1 MLDNDLQCGKVYWCP
16 TCGVPLLTIVD
27 EEPKCNICESKKD
40 KPGYAASDMRPVFG
54 PERDLLESK
63 LRIRIPYNI
72 FYNRRR
78 IIYQGQTLF
87 FFTLR
92 DGEIVLR
99 KENPANCASQE
110 DLDKGDYEEYLK
122 KVVKANTT
130 ILNRL
135 EQEAIKFI
143 KKKTEQYPGRRHF
156 VSFSGGKDSTV
167 VANLVQEALGDV
179 SLFFADTTLEYE
191 ETTQYVRNFAENY
204 LLPLE
209 TRASPNDFFEM
220 SEKLGPPSRI
230 LRWCCSVFKA
240 YPINLFW
247 GSLDDYVL
255 GFDGLRKA
263 ESRRRSEYPRIFQS
277 EKFARQVAARPILN
291 WSSLAVWLYIYY
303 KDLLFN
309 PLYKRGYARLG
320 CFLCPYNTN
329 YDDYLNSYYQIPRW
343 QQWLNF
349 LEDYAKKEYVHRSK
363 EWIDGW
369 VHQEY
374 WKQRR
379 PRKRTEYV
387 VSKNSDGG
395 TALLYIFENGIPPN
409 LPEFLKPI
417 CSIET
422 SSSGCDEFAFRSCQQ
437 SQTRVVGRVGDKLL
451 RISISEE
458 EQPKEFQRLVERQIE
473 KAVNCVGCGG
483 CIGICPHKAISLD
496 NGSITINNEIC
507 RHENCRLCVT
517 TDIGGSGY
525 SCIAMSYKA
534 FRRRITR
541 NGKEVGV
548 SRLQA

>member
-1 MLDNDLQCGKVYWCP
+1 
-16 TCGVPLLTIVD
+16 
-27 EEPKCNICESKKD
+27 
-40 KPGYAASDMRPVFG
+40 
-54 PERDLLESK
+54 
-63 LRIRIPYNI
+63 
-72 FYNRRR
+72 
-78 IIYQGQTLF
+78 
-87 FFTLR
+87 
-92 DGEIVLR
+92 
-99 KENPANCASQE
+99 
-110 DLDKGDYEEYLK
+110 LDKDDYEEYLK

-143 KKKTEQYPGRRHF
+143 KKKTEQYLGRRHF

-167 VANLVQEALGDV
+167 VANLVQGALGDV

-191 ETTQYVRNFAENY
+191 ETTQYVRNFAENHS
-204 LLPLE
+204 LPLE
-209 TRASPNDFFEM
+209 TRVSPNDFFEM
-220 SEKLGPPSRI
+220 SKKLGPPSRI

-483 CIGICPHKAISLD
+483 CMGICPHKAISLD
-496 NGSITINNEIC
+496 NGSITIDDEIC
-507 RHENCRLCVT
+507 RHENCRLCIT

-548 SRLQA
+548 SRL